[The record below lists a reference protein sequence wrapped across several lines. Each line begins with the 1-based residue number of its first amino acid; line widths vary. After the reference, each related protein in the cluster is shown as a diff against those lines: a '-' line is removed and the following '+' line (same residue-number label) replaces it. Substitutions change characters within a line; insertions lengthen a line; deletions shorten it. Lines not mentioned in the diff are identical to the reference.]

1 MSEKTHNPR
10 LMAEIQRGMPVG
22 YFFQTCIGGQGIEK
36 RPLKTKNG
44 EVFRYVVRIESAGQV
59 AEVGVSEDVFPSV
72 LSGSLVAC
80 VCRVGSYNGKP
91 QYDAVSFWNQSENDV
106 RDQPNTKTAR
116 GAA

>member
-1 MSEKTHNPR
+1 M
-10 LMAEIQRGMPVG
+10 
-22 YFFQTCIGGQGIEK
+22 
-36 RPLKTKNG
+36 
-44 EVFRYVVRIESAGQV
+44 
-59 AEVGVSEDVFPSV
+59 SEDVFPSV

-106 RDQPNTKTAR
+106 LDQPNTKTAR